1 MYLPHSENLPIEI
14 LAHSFNDTTNSYKF
28 YWFLAILD
36 ELIETNSETI
46 SLDSLSIR
54 MVSEVW
60 YPLDYFKLSF
70 GKQDSFKN
78 ISDFVSQKI
87 PIDNSPKSEHIF
99 SQINKKL
106 NDSDLNILKLQVRN
120 LIKYVPYR
128 FIRPFFANELRGEK
142 DSNVN
147 RQIIE
152 FAIKE
157 FYNKKPFYYFN
168 ENSIKLHPDWKDYF
182 NKHVFILKGFIYW
195 NLIQFLQKNNP
206 NVIGLSEKLFK
217 PIKRDLRLAQ
227 SFWKEYIDIKQNIN
241 CIYSGNSIGENLSI
255 DHFIPWSYIAHD
267 NIWNLLPTT
276 KSVNSSK
283 GDNFPSFNKYFNSF
297 IDLQYDAYQT
307 IYTSN
312 PKEKIKYLE
321 DYTIIFNSDMKGIS
335 ELSKSQF
342 CSRIENLI
350 KPMYQIA
357 ENMGFNS
364 NWIYK

>member
-1 MYLPHSENLPIEI
+1 MELPNDNELPIEI
-14 LAHSFNDTTNSYKF
+14 LTQSFNDTTNSYKF

-36 ELIETNSETI
+36 ELIDTNS
-46 SLDSLSIR
+46 SFLNLDNLSIR
-54 MVSEVW
+54 MISEIW
-60 YPLDYFKLSF
+60 HPLDYFKLSF

-78 ISDFVSQKI
+78 ISNFVSQKI
-87 PIDNSPKSEHIF
+87 AIDNSLNSEDIF
-99 SQINKKL
+99 TQINNGL
-106 NDSDLNILKLQVRN
+106 DDNDLSVLKLQVRN

-147 RQIIE
+147 RKIIE
-152 FAIKE
+152 FTIKE
-157 FYNKKPFYYFN
+157 FDNRKPFYSFN

-195 NLIQFLQKNNP
+195 NLLKFVQKNNP

-227 SFWKEYIDIKQNIN
+227 LFWKNYIDIKKSIT
-241 CIYSGNSIGENLSI
+241 CIYSDSSIYDNLSI

-267 NIWNLLPTT
+267 NIWNLIPTT
-276 KSVNSSK
+276 SSVNSSK
-283 GDNFPSFNKYFNSF
+283 GDNFPCFEKYFSSF
-297 IDLQYDAYQT
+297 IELQYDAYQT
-307 IYTSN
+307 IYEFN
-312 PKEKIKYLE
+312 IKERSKLLE
-321 DYTIIFNSDMKGIS
+321 DYTIIFNLDMKGIS
-335 ELSKSQF
+335 ELSKLQF
-342 CSRIENLI
+342 YKKIKNVI